1 MSRFLGTRIDCSSD
15 SVLPSTLTSGKVW
28 TVFFYYVIFSRIANL
43 IFVVLDIRTADAD
56 VHDPSSSMHAWD
68 VFTRRFNEG
77 AARFRE
83 RHGTI
88 PVLVID
94 HVNILA
100 STPGSPDEATLRVIQ
115 ATAKSWADQGV
126 AKVVLIAS
134 PGRTEQVLSG
144 VVWL

>member
-1 MSRFLGTRIDCSSD
+1 M
-15 SVLPSTLTSGKVW
+15 
-28 TVFFYYVIFSRIANL
+28 NL
-43 IFVVLDIRTADAD
+43 IFVVLDIRTADAGIPD
-56 VHDPSSSMHAWD
+56 HSFSMHAWD
-68 VFTRRFNEG
+68 VFTRRFEEG

-94 HVNILA
+94 NVNILA

-115 ATAKSWADQGV
+115 ATAKSWADKSI

-134 PGRTEQVLSG
+134 PGRTQQVLSG
-144 VVWL
+144 MVMTAQCFPVNVCSACDLIIFLFFVFEFVS